1 MSVPLPQTVRRTSM
15 SVPPNPHYP
24 NPHPPHFTRPP
35 STRRMRRSASW
46 DLFDDTTMTFGEHL
60 EVLRVHVFRAV
71 LGLVIT
77 VVASLFFGDTIF
89 FWLRQPVEQ
98 ALRDR
103 GIENVELDMPK
114 ESFYEYLKKLV
125 SGTTKKT
132 DTPPPPPPE
141 ELKKDQLR
149 VRIDR
154 SELLKA
160 LGLPPETKTPP
171 VDPQQPL
178 PDDPPPPTAPADN
191 SVDIIITAPEF
202 AQLQRVIEDT
212 SRITSFKPEEGF
224 MVYMKVCFFSGLFI
238 AAPWVFYQLWLFV
251 AAGLYPHE
259 RRYVYLYLPLSVML
273 FIAGALGGFF
283 FAFPLML
290 DFLIGFSDWMGVTVQ
305 PRLSEYISTAMLM
318 PLLFGVSFQLPL
330 VMLFLER
337 IGVCT
342 EQTYRDNWRIAV
354 LAISVASMVL
364 TTSPDPW
371 SMLLMMVPLLF
382 LYVLGIF
389 LCRFRLSGPASPIQ

>member
-1 MSVPLPQTVRRTSM
+1 
-15 SVPPNPHYP
+15 
-24 NPHPPHFTRPP
+24 
-35 STRRMRRSASW
+35 MRRSTNW

-71 LGLVIT
+71 VGLVLT
-77 VVASLFFGDTIF
+77 VTASLFFGDTIF

-103 GIENVELDMPK
+103 GIENVELDMPQK
-114 ESFYEYLKKLV
+114 SFYEYLQGVL
-125 SGTTKKT
+125 SGKSAAEDTAPP
-132 DTPPPPPPE
+132 TPPP

-149 VRIDR
+149 VRIER
-154 SELLKA
+154 SELQRA
-160 LGLPPETKTPP
+160 LGLPPSAA
-171 VDPQQPL
+171 Q
-178 PDDPPPPTAPADN
+178 TAPAPQD
-191 SVDIIITAPEF
+191 SATKAPEPTPEYVDVVITAPEF

-224 MVYMKVCFFSGLFI
+224 MVYMKVCFFSGLFL

-259 RRYVYLYLPLSVML
+259 RRYVYLYLPLSVVL
-273 FIAGALGGFF
+273 FMAGAAGGFF

-330 VMLFLER
+330 VMVFLER
-337 IGVCT
+337 IGICSV
-342 EQTYRDNWRIAV
+342 QTYRDNWRIAV

-371 SMLLMMVPLLF
+371 SMLLMMFPLLF

-389 LCRFRLSGPASPIQ
+389 LCQFRLGGPASPIR

>member
-1 MSVPLPQTVRRTSM
+1 
-15 SVPPNPHYP
+15 
-24 NPHPPHFTRPP
+24 
-35 STRRMRRSASW
+35 
-46 DLFDDTTMTFGEHL
+46 MTFGEHL

-77 VVASLFFGDTIF
+77 VGASLFFGDTIF

-103 GIENVELDMPK
+103 GIENVQLDMPK
-114 ESFYEYLKKLV
+114 ESFYEYLKKLL
-125 SGTTKKT
+125 SGNTKT
-132 DTPPPPPPE
+132 DDTPPPPPPQQ
-141 ELKKDQLR
+141 LKKDQLR
-149 VRIDR
+149 VRVDR
-154 SELLKA
+154 AELLKA
-160 LGLPPETKTPP
+160 LGMPPQSESQSESESATP
-171 VDPQQPL
+171 VEI
-178 PDDPPPPTAPADN
+178 
-191 SVDIIITAPEF
+191 VITAPEF

-259 RRYVYLYLPLSVML
+259 RRYVYLYLPLSVTL

-342 EQTYRDNWRIAV
+342 EQTYRENWRIAV
-354 LAISVASMVL
+354 LAISIASMVL

-371 SMLLMMVPLLF
+371 SMLLMMFPLLF

-389 LCRFRLSGPASPIQ
+389 LCRFRIGSPVSPIR